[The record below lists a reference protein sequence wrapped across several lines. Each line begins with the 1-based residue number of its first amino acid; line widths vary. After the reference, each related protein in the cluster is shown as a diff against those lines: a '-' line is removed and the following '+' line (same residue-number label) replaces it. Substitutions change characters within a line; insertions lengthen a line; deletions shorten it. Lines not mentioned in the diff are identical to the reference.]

1 MNQVGEIIVI
11 DSIKCRQFN
20 VQELMYVLKSEI
32 NKFWSWG
39 AHAFTADNVQ
49 NASFF
54 RMTVSGHHHKG
65 HVYIA
70 LNGMDLYDVYLT
82 SNRGTIKQRTPE
94 MGLYFDQLV
103 EWIDDKVERIPE
115 YKD

>member
-1 MNQVGEIIVI
+1 ML
-11 DSIKCRQFN
+11 S
-20 VQELMYVLKSEI
+20 LLTM
-32 NKFWSWG
+32 
-39 AHAFTADNVQ
+39 
-49 NASFF
+49 F
-54 RMTVSGHHHKG
+54 RTPRFLG